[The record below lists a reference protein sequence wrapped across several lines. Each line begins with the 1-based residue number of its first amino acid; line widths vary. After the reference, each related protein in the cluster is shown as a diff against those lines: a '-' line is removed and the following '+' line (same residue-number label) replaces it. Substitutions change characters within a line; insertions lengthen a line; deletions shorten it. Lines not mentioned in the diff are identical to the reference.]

1 MSRVEHFNKL
11 PTPTV
16 IDMDR
21 PAVLFSRRTAL
32 RAGFVAFGVAAV
44 GSCASDP
51 PPQLRLAAGEV
62 GGFFWEFA
70 GLLSDAA
77 AEQAVAEVIPLTSDG
92 SIDNLEALTSGRAEL
107 AMTLVDAA
115 YSHPTGDLAAVG
127 CVYENYFQVAVRA
140 DSSIETVGDLQGRR
154 VSIGAPGSGATL
166 VSQRILDA
174 AGVSETGVVSEV
186 ELSMSSAAQALSNNE
201 VDAVMWAGG
210 LPTPA
215 FADPPTA
222 IRLLDLG
229 AVVADLRRDFGTA
242 YEAVLVP
249 ANVYGDHPEVTTV
262 GIPNLLLVHPD
273 VPDRTVAGVVSLLL
287 DHSSALVPLQAI
299 GSQFLD
305 ARSLVMTGAIPLH
318 PGAEQEYRRRH
329 G

>member
-1 MSRVEHFNKL
+1 M
-11 PTPTV
+11 
-16 IDMDR
+16 
-21 PAVLFSRRTAL
+21 L
-32 RAGFVAFGVAAV
+32 RAGVVVLGAAAA
-44 GSCASDP
+44 GSCSSDP

-62 GGFFWEFA
+62 GGFFWEFG

-77 AEQAVAEVIPLTSDG
+77 AESSAAQIVPLTSAG
-92 SIDNLEALTSGRAEL
+92 SIDNLEALGSGRAEL
-107 AMTLVDAA
+107 AMTLIDAA
-115 YSHPTGDLAAVG
+115 YSHPISDLAAVG

-140 DSSIETVGDLQGRR
+140 DSSIETVADLRGRA
-154 VSIGAPGSGATL
+154 VSIGATGSGAAL

-174 AGVSETGVVSEV
+174 AGLSDTGAVREV
-186 ELSMSSAAQALSNNE
+186 QLLMSSAAEALADNE

-229 AVVADLRRDFGTA
+229 GVVADLRRSFGTA
-242 YEAVLVP
+242 YEAVPVP
-249 ANVYGDHPEVTTV
+249 ANVYGEHPEVTTV
-262 GIPNLLLVHPD
+262 GIPNLLLARPD
-273 VPDRTVAGVVSLLL
+273 VPDGTVAALVSVLL
-287 DHSSALVPLQAI
+287 DQSSALVPRQAI

-305 ARSLVMTGAIPLH
+305 ARSLVMTGSIPLH

>member
-1 MSRVEHFNKL
+1 MG
-11 PTPTV
+11 P
-16 IDMDR
+16 
-21 PAVLFSRRTAL
+21 PAELFSRRAAL
-32 RAGFVAFGVAAV
+32 RAVGLIAV
-44 GSCASDP
+44 GAGVSTSAACTSDS
-51 PPQLRLAAGEV
+51 PPQLRLSAGEV

-70 GLLSDAA
+70 GLLASVA
-77 AEQAVAEVIPLTSDG
+77 AETTAADIIPQTTAG
-92 SIDNLEALTSGRAEL
+92 SIDNLEALDTRRADL
-107 AMTLVDAA
+107 ALTLADAA
-115 YSHPTGDLAAVG
+115 YSHRNQNVAAVG
-127 CVYENYFQVAVRA
+127 CVYENYFQIAVRA
-140 DSSIETVGDLQGRR
+140 DSDIKTVADLRGRT

-166 VSQRILDA
+166 VSHRIFAA
-174 AGVSETGVVSEV
+174 AGLSDPGVVREV
-186 ELSMSSAAQALSNNE
+186 QLSMSDAALALSNNE
-201 VDAVMWAGG
+201 VAAVMWAGG

-215 FADPPTA
+215 FADPSTP

-229 AVVADLRRDFGTA
+229 ALVADLRIAFGTA

-249 ANVYGDHPEVTTV
+249 DDVYGKHPEVTTV

-273 VPDRTVAGVVSLLL
+273 VPDRTVARLVSVLL
-287 DHSSALVPLQAI
+287 DQSSALVPRQAI

>member
-1 MSRVEHFNKL
+1 M
-11 PTPTV
+11 TP
-16 IDMDR
+16 
-21 PAVLFSRRTAL
+21 PAAQLSRRAAL
-32 RAGFVAFGVAAV
+32 RAGLVAAGAAAL

-51 PPQLRLAAGEV
+51 EPQLRLAAGEV

-77 AEQAVAEVIPLTSDG
+77 AETATAQVIPLTTAG
-92 SIDNLEALTSGRAEL
+92 SVDNLEALDSRRAEL
-107 AMTLVDAA
+107 ALTLIDAA
-115 YSHPTGDLAAVG
+115 YSHPNQDLAAVG
-127 CVYENYFQVAVRA
+127 CVYENYFQVAVR
-140 DSSIETVGDLQGRR
+140 SNSPIETIGDLQGRR
-154 VSIGAPGSGATL
+154 VSTGAPGSGATL
-166 VSQRILDA
+166 VSHRIFDA
-174 AGVSETGVVSEV
+174 AGLSEPSAVSEV
-186 ELSMSSAAQALSNNE
+186 ELSMSSAALALSDNE

-215 FADPPTA
+215 FADPPTS

-229 AVVADLRRDFGTA
+229 AVVADLRRVHGTA

-249 ANVYGDHPEVTTV
+249 ADVYGEHPEVTTV
-262 GIPNLLLVHPD
+262 GIPNLLLVRSD
-273 VPDRTVAGVVSLLL
+273 VPDPTVAGLVGLLL
-287 DHSSALVPLQAI
+287 DQSSALVPLQAI

-318 PGAEQEYRRRH
+318 PGAENEYRRRH

>member
-1 MSRVEHFNKL
+1 MPE
-11 PTPTV
+11 
-16 IDMDR
+16 
-21 PAVLFSRRTAL
+21 PAASFSRRAAL
-32 RAGFVAFGVAAV
+32 RAGVVAFGATAL
-44 GSCASDP
+44 GSCASGP

-70 GLLSDAA
+70 GLLAEVATEAA
-77 AEQAVAEVIPLTSDG
+77 AAQVVPLTTAG
-92 SIDNLEALTSGRAEL
+92 SVDNLEALASGQAEL
-107 AMTLVDAA
+107 AMTLIDAA
-115 YSHPTGDLAAVG
+115 YDHPSQDLTAVG

-140 DSSIETVGDLQGRR
+140 DSAIETVDDLRGRAI
-154 VSIGAPGSGATL
+154 SIGAPGSGATL

-174 AGVSETGVVSEV
+174 AGVAEPGAVREV
-186 ELSMSSAAQALSNNE
+186 QLSMSSAADALSDKE

-229 AVVADLRRDFGTA
+229 ALVADLRREFGTA
-242 YEAVLVP
+242 YEGVPVP
-249 ANVYGDHPEVTTV
+249 ANVYGEHPAVTTV
-262 GIPNLLLVHPD
+262 GIPNLLLVHPG
-273 VPDRTVAGVVSLLL
+273 VPDGTVADLVGLLL
-287 DHSSALVPLQAI
+287 DRSSALVPGQAI

-305 ARSLVMTGAIPLH
+305 ARSLIMTGTIPLH

>member
-1 MSRVEHFNKL
+1 MAQ
-11 PTPTV
+11 
-16 IDMDR
+16 
-21 PAVLFSRRTAL
+21 PAALFSRRAAL
-32 RAGFVAFGVAAV
+32 RAGLLAVSAAAAGTSAV
-44 GSCASDP
+44 SCGSDP
-51 PPQLRLAAGEV
+51 PPHLTLAAGEV

-70 GLLSDAA
+70 GLLASAA
-77 AEQAVAEVIPLTSDG
+77 ADTAVADIAPSTTDG
-92 SIDNLEALTSGRAEL
+92 SIDNLEALSSGRAEL
-107 AMTLVDAA
+107 ALTLIDAA
-115 YSHPTGDLAAVG
+115 YAHPNHDLRAVG

-140 DSSIETVGDLQGRR
+140 DSTIETVGDLRGRA
-154 VSIGAPGSGATL
+154 VSVGAPGAGATL

-174 AGVSETGVVSEV
+174 AGLSAPDAVRTV
-186 ELSMSSAAQALSNNE
+186 EMSMKSAEQALSNNE

-215 FADPPTA
+215 FADPQTA

-229 AVVADLRRDFGTA
+229 SVVGDLRRGFGTA

-249 ANVYGDHPEVTTV
+249 ANVYGEHPEVTTV
-262 GIPNLLLVHPD
+262 GIPNLLLVRPA
-273 VPDRTVAGVVSLLL
+273 VPDRTVAGLVGLLL
-287 DHSSALVPLQAI
+287 DNSSALVPRQAI